1 MPLTLLENDSGAPAV
16 EVSVP
21 LPSELGKVARLQ
33 LRVIFSASVAK
44 DPDDLDSNEDYWVLD
59 EGGNGVAV
67 LDGATESYAA
77 RRWARLLGTAW
88 AHRKADW
95 LADAQVAYALAM
107 NGAQLS
113 WAQEAAS
120 ERGSFATIA
129 AIRAAG
135 DGLAATCVGDTC
147 VMLIDGERLERSHP
161 LTSASQFTSAP
172 LALPSDQG
180 QLDRGRTLLDQ
191 VNVTLPVPGPG
202 LEAWLATDAIACWLL
217 VEDDDQRAERVRR
230 VRSLHSE
237 EEFGILVASERQ
249 AGRMKV
255 DDSTLVRV
263 RLEGA
268 W

>member
-1 MPLTLLENDSGAPAV
+1 VAVASGPPPSALEAV
-16 EVSVP
+16 AK
-21 LPSELGKVARLQ
+21 LR

-44 DPDDLDSNEDYWVLD
+44 DPDHLDSNEDYWVLD
-59 EGGNGVAV
+59 ESGNGVAV

-88 AHRKADW
+88 AHGKAHW
-95 LADAQVAYALAM
+95 LADAQAEYALAM

-113 WAQEAAS
+113 WAQEAAA

-129 AIRAAG
+129 AIRAVG

-147 VMLIDGERLERSHP
+147 VMLFYGGRLEKSHP

-172 LALPSDQG
+172 QALPSDQT
-180 QLDRGRTLLDQ
+180 QLDRAMALLDQ
-191 VNVTLPVPGPG
+191 VHLTLPVPGPG
-202 LEAWLATDAIACWLL
+202 LEVWLATDAVACWLL
-217 VEDDDQRAERVRR
+217 VEDDDQREERVCQ
-230 VRSLHSE
+230 VRSLDSE
-237 EEFGILVASERQ
+237 DEFGALIASERQ

-263 RLEGA
+263 MLEGE